1 MEAAGHAS
9 RRLSL
14 EEVPAAS
21 TGRSAGGDDHRWSPL
36 SASNEVPAADRTAGS
51 GRINWRCGDDR
62 AARTADSG
70 GENQSGN
77 KYVSV
82 SSDSYRAVR
91 RLSTWTDSSSYVKVP
106 FMRPSASGR
115 LVHVMSRNRY
125 VPPVGNVIVASPV
138 KVNTDSVNVPR
149 TGTRKR

>member
-1 MEAAGHAS
+1 MEAPAKGAVVLVRFPVS
-9 RRLSL
+9 DLSQTKL
-14 EEVPAAS
+14 RPALGLADDRVREV
-21 TGRSAGGDDHRWSPL
+21 GRSAAKMPWEP
-36 SASNEVPAADRTAGS
+36 VPAV
-51 GRINWRCGDDR
+51 
-62 AARTADSG
+62 RTADSG

-82 SSDSYRAVR
+82 SSDSYQAVR